1 LDDVIAATP
10 ATGRAVNLAGVEK
23 SFGSRPALLGAN
35 FSLNWGEVHA
45 LLGENGAGKSTLM
58 NILSGF
64 YTADAGVVEVNG
76 VAVRYE
82 NPSAAADAGLGM
94 IHQHFKLVGPL
105 SVIENVRLACARR
118 AGWKTEGQAVA
129 AMTALGEQL
138 GFRLKPKSRVD
149 ELAVSD
155 RQKLEI
161 MKVLLAG
168 ARILIMDEPTAVLTE
183 DEAKATLS
191 LARQLAAGGRAVVLI
206 THKLRDV
213 LGYTDRVTV
222 MRAGATIIDGAASAG
237 MTADSLARAMVG
249 SEPVGS
255 VPRSGVRPQ
264 REILRLIKIS
274 AEASEHGVPLHE
286 VSLDVRGGEILGI
299 AGVGGNGQA
308 ELVDVMIGIKPATH
322 GEMLINES
330 TAPHGPEARREA
342 GLRFIPADRMGMG
355 LFGELSLMINIAL
368 PRLTATKPEK
378 RWFVLKSWMAGLAR
392 QAITEF
398 EVAGAN
404 PDIPVRLLSG
414 GNAQK
419 LMLAREFAGHF
430 SILIAHSPT
439 RGLDIRAVQA
449 VQARLRAATER
460 NVAVL
465 LISED
470 LDEIMDLADRV
481 AVMSHGKLSPAE
493 AIAEVDRGKIGRLML
508 EMA

>member
-1 LDDVIAATP
+1 
-10 ATGRAVNLAGVEK
+10 
-23 SFGSRPALLGAN
+23 
-35 FSLNWGEVHA
+35 
-45 LLGENGAGKSTLM
+45 
-58 NILSGF
+58 
-64 YTADAGVVEVNG
+64 
-76 VAVRYE
+76 
-82 NPSAAADAGLGM
+82 
-94 IHQHFKLVGPL
+94 
-105 SVIENVRLACARR
+105 
-118 AGWKTEGQAVA
+118 
-129 AMTALGEQL
+129 
-138 GFRLKPKSRVD
+138 
-149 ELAVSD
+149 
-155 RQKLEI
+155 
-161 MKVLLAG
+161 
-168 ARILIMDEPTAVLTE
+168 MDEPTAVLTE

-222 MRAGATIIDGAASAG
+222 MRAGATIIDGAPSAG

-264 REILRLIKIS
+264 REILRLINIS

-355 LFGELSLMINIAL
+355 LFGELPLMINISI
-368 PRLTATKPEK
+368 PRLVPKKPEK
-378 RWFVLKSWMAGLAR
+378 RWFVFKSWMSGLAKA
-392 QAITEF
+392 AISEY
-398 EVAGAN
+398 EVAGAAV
-404 PDIPVRLLSG
+404 DIPVRLLSG

-449 VQARLRAATER
+449 VQTRLRAATER

-470 LDEIMDLADRV
+470 LDEIMDLSDRV
-481 AVMSHGKLSPAE
+481 AVMSHGRLSAAE
-493 AIAEVDRGKIGRLML
+493 PIAEVDRGKIGRLML

>member
-1 LDDVIAATP
+1 MTDQPPL
-10 ATGRAVNLAGVEK
+10 AVRLAGVEK
-23 SFGSRPALLGAN
+23 SFGARPALLGAN
-35 FSLNWGEVHA
+35 FTLKWGEVHA

-64 YTADAGVVEVNG
+64 YTADDGVVEVNG
-76 VAVRYE
+76 AAVRYE
-82 NPSAAADAGLGM
+82 NPAAAADAGLGM

-105 SVIENVRLACARR
+105 SVIENIRLACAKR
-118 AGWKTEGQAVA
+118 AGWKTQGQAIA
-129 AMTALGEQL
+129 AMSELGTQL
-138 GFRLKPKSRVD
+138 GFKLNPKSRVD

-168 ARILIMDEPTAVLTE
+168 AKILIMDEPTAVLTE

-191 LARQLAAGGRAVVLI
+191 LARTLAAGGRAVVLI

-213 LGYTDRVTV
+213 LGFSDRVTV
-222 MRAGATIIDGAASAG
+222 MRAGKTIIDGEASAG
-237 MTADSLARAMVG
+237 MTAGSLARAMVG
-249 SEPVGS
+249 AEPVGT
-255 VPRSGVRPQ
+255 VPRNQARPQ
-264 REILRLIKIS
+264 REILRLINIC
-274 AEASEHGVPLHE
+274 AAASEHGVPLHD

-308 ELVDVMIGIKPATH
+308 ELVDMLIGIKPALSGYMT
-322 GEMLINES
+322 INES
-330 TAPHGPEARREA
+330 PAPDGPEARREA

-355 LFGELSLMINIAL
+355 LFGELPLMINIAI
-368 PRLTATKPEK
+368 PRLTPAKPEK
-378 RWFVLKSWMAGLAR
+378 RWFVFKNWMTSLAKT
-392 QAITEF
+392 AISEF
-398 EVAGAN
+398 EVAGAG
-404 PDIPVRLLSG
+404 PETPVRLLSG

-449 VQARLRAATER
+449 VQTRLRAATER

-470 LDEIMDLADRV
+470 LDEIMELADRV
-481 AVMSHGKLSPAE
+481 AVMSHGKLSTAQP
-493 AIAEVDRGKIGRLML
+493 IAEIDRGEIGRLML

>member
-1 LDDVIAATP
+1 
-10 ATGRAVNLAGVEK
+10 
-23 SFGSRPALLGAN
+23 
-35 FSLNWGEVHA
+35 
-45 LLGENGAGKSTLM
+45 LGENGAGKSTLM

-249 SEPVGS
+249 SEPACA
-255 VPRSGVRPQ
+255 RSAKFCG
-264 REILRLIKIS
+264 
-274 AEASEHGVPLHE
+274 
-286 VSLDVRGGEILGI
+286 
-299 AGVGGNGQA
+299 
-308 ELVDVMIGIKPATH
+308 
-322 GEMLINES
+322 
-330 TAPHGPEARREA
+330 
-342 GLRFIPADRMGMG
+342 
-355 LFGELSLMINIAL
+355 
-368 PRLTATKPEK
+368 
-378 RWFVLKSWMAGLAR
+378 
-392 QAITEF
+392 
-398 EVAGAN
+398 
-404 PDIPVRLLSG
+404 
-414 GNAQK
+414 
-419 LMLAREFAGHF
+419 
-430 SILIAHSPT
+430 
-439 RGLDIRAVQA
+439 
-449 VQARLRAATER
+449 
-460 NVAVL
+460 
-465 LISED
+465 
-470 LDEIMDLADRV
+470 
-481 AVMSHGKLSPAE
+481 
-493 AIAEVDRGKIGRLML
+493 
-508 EMA
+508 